1 MNPYSICYSAVAPCQ
16 EYDRLKADPD
26 IKHPEKHMLNT
37 SRRQG
42 QYQGCFSKSH
52 WGGKR
57 ISQQWDLFCEIA
69 PKQAKM
75 YSELPNHV
83 RALLGIEERKHNN
96 SKFKA
101 SEGTHRVPTALI
113 VALESLLM
121 ERIHLGEEV
130 TYDLAA
136 SVLLRLVGLWNE
148 KLQELTAEARGV
160 GHQVLKQQDMAITG
174 RPTEEEEHEME
185 KDGAAHM
192 AGLFDS
198 LRECKIV
205 HNSPSLM
212 ILGLGY
218 RTASECFHILY
229 CTILYCMKIQLKFVI
244 RGAVRI

>member
-1 MNPYSICYSAVAPCQ
+1 MSIWSKVQLFKETLLWNFTEQYSTAVMLLYLGTTTKLLHSTVKYCNVMNPYSICYSAVAPCQ

-26 IKHPEKHMLNT
+26 IKHPEKYMLNT

-101 SEGTHRVPTALI
+101 TEGTHRVPTALI

-148 KLQELTAEARGV
+148 KAA
-160 GHQVLKQQDMAITG
+160 
-174 RPTEEEEHEME
+174 
-185 KDGAAHM
+185 GA
-192 AGLFDS
+192 
-198 LRECKIV
+198 
-205 HNSPSLM
+205 
-212 ILGLGY
+212 
-218 RTASECFHILY
+218 Y
-229 CTILYCMKIQLKFVI
+229 C
-244 RGAVRI
+244 